1 MDEDTKYNIFLCK
14 IYYDKFIIKKNIWKF
29 NKDKFSLET
38 FKTNFADKKGVREL
52 DWPNKL
58 YWK

>member
-14 IYYDKFIIKKNIWKF
+14 IYNDKFIIKKNIWKF

-38 FKTNFADKKGVREL
+38 FKTNWRNRWMRL
-52 DWPNKL
+52 
-58 YWK
+58 